1 MYIYMPWNVHGIPP
15 FWTEYV
21 YIYIHVYS
29 RTEMPIY
36 SENLRIPCFHMFSS
50 YSRPGLRYITFI
62 GISAKFECKS
72 WVMENP
78 MPHEC
83 EFLRVVKTKNKKT
96 TGVGLALGLELL
108 VVALKVLKDISPYS
122 VFIPATHTQK
132 SSHRTKSSHSTDVI
146 ALHSGW
152 VHILRNH
159 RTPRNHRI
167 LGNGTYFIF
176 FRKLAKSSYS
186 YFLS

>member
-1 MYIYMPWNVHGIPP
+1 MARNIKRYRRERERQDMAQRAVKKTRNQWVYIVLYICIYICHEMFMAFLLFGQNI
-15 FWTEYV
+15 

-50 YSRPGLRYITFI
+50 YSRPELRYITFI

-146 ALHSGW
+146 ALHSG
-152 VHILRNH
+152 
-159 RTPRNHRI
+159 
-167 LGNGTYFIF
+167 
-176 FRKLAKSSYS
+176 
-186 YFLS
+186 